1 MNEEEVIE
9 QLRMFERT
17 GLWIRDEL
25 KKLWGTPRL
34 FCSNRTMR
42 QLQELCRRNTMNHL
56 ATVRFLRTHKIL

>member
-1 MNEEEVIE
+1 MNEAEVME

-17 GLWIRDEL
+17 GLWIRDEM
-25 KKLWGTPRL
+25 KKLWGTRL
-34 FCSNRTMR
+34 FCSRQRMR